1 MKQVI
6 KQPIQ
11 HIVLSGGAYLGL
23 YEFGALK
30 YLCQHNFYKIE
41 NIKSIHG
48 TSIGGLIGAILCLNM
63 EWDTIHDYIV
73 KRPWNKMIQ
82 IMPNMLF
89 DIIPKK
95 GLFGYTFFEN
105 IMSPLLK
112 TCDIDIDVTLLQFY
126 EKTQKEL
133 FLYTV
138 DLNHY
143 TLEKLSHR
151 TTPEL
156 PLIQALYM
164 TCCLPYVFQPVWYK
178 NRYYIDG
185 GLLNNYPLDMCVE
198 EIERHREEKEG
209 ERVKEG
215 QREKEGEKK
224 EKCELNQDIVE
235 RSIDNPSIDMK
246 LYNAIP
252 DITREVK
259 QEEEETKQDQP
270 EPDQPEQKQTQ
281 QNQREQDQNQD
292 QNQEDNP
299 QDTILGI
306 KFMLNNNNEELKEES
321 NIFEYG
327 YFLYRKMVKH
337 LRKRD
342 KPTIYNELI
351 IPCDPISMN
360 EGYEIISL
368 QEKREKYIQDGENY
382 AKLFM
387 NYKGV
392 C

>member
-1 MKQVI
+1 MKQRI

-30 YLCQHNFYKIE
+30 YLSQHNFYKIE

-48 TSIGGLIGAILCLNM
+48 TSIGGLIGAMLCLNM

-138 DLNHY
+138 DLNNY

-198 EIERHREEKEG
+198 EIERHREEKE
-209 ERVKEG
+209 KEG
-215 QREKEGEKK
+215 GREKEGEPEKK
-224 EKCELNQDIVE
+224 EKCELSKDIVE
-235 RSIDNPSIDMK
+235 RTIDNPSIDMK
-246 LYNAIP
+246 LNNTTQ

-259 QEEEETKQDQP
+259 QEEEEEEEDEQAQ
-270 EPDQPEQKQTQ
+270 DQPEQKQT
-281 QNQREQDQNQD
+281 EQKQT
-292 QNQEDNP
+292 QEDNP
-299 QDTILGI
+299 HDTILGI